1 MSARKHLHIGVFV
14 PSPSAAQLLDTA
26 CVDVFAISSY
36 QYLSPLPMIPSHL
49 SSLAPEVTISYIG
62 SQKPGSLIKLTADM
76 KIELSHHFSD
86 ADVAPGKLDVV
97 LVPGPDPRDTWDGD
111 ILSWLREQG
120 ATPGTDILSVC
131 TGIYICA
138 AAGLVDGRR
147 VCGPRALQSE
157 LRKGYPK
164 ADFVGEKLR
173 WVRDG
178 NFWSSG
184 GVTNGNDLVAA
195 YCRESGHFPGP
206 VAEFACEMADVGD
219 RPQTYAK
226 SQGVYTVGIVW
237 QLIKAWFIGVGKA
250 KAKAA

>member
-1 MSARKHLHIGVFV
+1 MADPGMC
-14 PSPSAAQLLDTA
+14 T
-26 CVDVFAISSY
+26 
-36 QYLSPLPMIPSHL
+36 
-49 SSLAPEVTISYIG
+49 
-62 SQKPGSLIKLTADM
+62 GSLIKLSANM
-76 KIELSHHFSD
+76 KIELSNHFSD

-97 LVPGPDPRDTWDGD
+97 LVPGPDPRDTWDED

-120 ATPGTDILSVC
+120 ATPGTDVLSVC
-131 TGIYICA
+131 TGIYLCA
-138 AAGLVDGRR
+138 AAGLADGRK

-157 LRKGYPK
+157 LRKKYPT

-195 YCRESGHFPGP
+195 YCRESGRIPGP
-206 VAEFACEMADVGD
+206 LAEFACSMADVGD
-219 RPQTYAK
+219 RPQLYAK
-226 SQGVYTVGIVW
+226 SQRAYTMGIVW
-237 QLIKAWFIGVGKA
+237 QLLKSWFMGVGGA